1 MPNFKNT
8 LKKRNNNLQKYKY
21 NVSKKTR
28 YSIKH
33 KSHTRKTN
41 KHNLKGGGIGEFTAT
56 YTIKNNMIFS
66 DKKETFTDISSS
78 PAIKLNAND
87 SRNFKANLTAK
98 IYPIDIKLNNITD
111 NKGHAFTFTVSVYS
125 NSTQPQQQHQQ
136 QQQQQPQP
144 HQWYQQQQ
152 QQPQPH
158 QWYQQQ
164 RHQPQQQQQQ
174 QNNRFDLFSIKITCT
189 EEKGIFKNKT
199 HCTNGQ
205 LTQIQSNQQLLD
217 YFINN
222 NMLFTFEIIRDHHPP
237 QGYGQQPRQSKYL
250 NINCT
255 LKK

>member
-1 MPNFKNT
+1 MRNSKHT

-21 NVSKKTR
+21 NVSKTTR

-78 PAIKLNAND
+78 PAIKLNTND
-87 SRNFKANLTAK
+87 SRNFKDNLTEK
-98 IYPIDIKLNNITD
+98 KYPIDIKLNNITD

-136 QQQQQPQP
+136 QQQQQPQ
-144 HQWYQQQQ
+144 QQQWFQHQQRQ
-152 QQPQPH
+152 QQ
-158 QWYQQQ
+158 
-164 RHQPQQQQQQ
+164 QQQQQQ

-189 EEKGIFKNKT
+189 EEKGIFFKNKT
-199 HCTNGQ
+199 HCTNVQ
-205 LTQIQSNQQLLD
+205 LNQIQSNQQLLVN
-217 YFINN
+217 FINN
-222 NMLFTFEIIRDHHPP
+222 NMLFTFEIVRDHHPP

-255 LKK
+255 LNK